1 MAKRKKNAFVQGYVE
16 RVSWKVL
23 EKHRPIIKGM
33 IRGHAGVYSLYKG
46 EKLYYVGLATNLMG
60 RVNHHL
66 RDRHQG
72 KWDRFSVYLTTERDH
87 IRPLEALMLRVINPP
102 GNKIKGHLSGAQD
115 MVRALK
121 REIVSSQMDET
132 ASLLGGRFVRHR
144 RRSKIKAGRGT
155 LVLAGIVEK
164 PVLLIAN
171 YKGRKYKAV
180 LRRDGHI
187 RYKGELYASPT
198 SAAKAI
204 LNRATNG
211 WKFWLYKSKGVW
223 VRLAELRR

>member
-1 MAKRKKNAFVQGYVE
+1 
-16 RVSWKVL
+16 
-23 EKHRPIIKGM
+23 
-33 IRGHAGVYSLYKG
+33 
-46 EKLYYVGLATNLMG
+46 
-60 RVNHHL
+60 
-66 RDRHQG
+66 
-72 KWDRFSVYLTTERDH
+72 
-87 IRPLEALMLRVINPP
+87 MLRVINPP
-102 GNKIKGHLSGAQD
+102 GNKVKGHLSGAQD

-144 RRSKIKAGRGT
+144 RKSKIKAGRGT

-171 YKGRKYKAV
+171 YKGKKYRAV

-187 RYKGELYASPT
+187 RFKNELFASPT

-204 LNRATNG
+204 VKRATNG
-211 WKFWLYKSKGVW
+211 WKFWQYKSKGEW
-223 VRLAELRR
+223 VELAELRR